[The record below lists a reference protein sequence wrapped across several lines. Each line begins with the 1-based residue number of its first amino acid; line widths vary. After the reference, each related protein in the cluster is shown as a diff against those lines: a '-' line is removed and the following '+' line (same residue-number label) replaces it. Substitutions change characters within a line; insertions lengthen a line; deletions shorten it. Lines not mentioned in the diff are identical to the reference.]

1 MTVLKWNKIEV
12 DVASFFSFLCV
23 CVKFLLLLL
32 IKIKLKLKKYA
43 IILVT
48 YLNFNDKKNS

>member
-43 IILVT
+43 TI
-48 YLNFNDKKNS
+48 SR